1 MVNSQGLSKS
11 HYTFA
16 IFFFVYYGFLGLVT
30 PYLSLYFYDIGFDAI
45 QIALLMSMLQIT
57 RIVGPFAWGWLADH
71 RQDRIG
77 IMRITSIATTII
89 FTGIFFSN
97 NFVILMI
104 WMFILNSVSSSL
116 TPLGEAATLHALS
129 KENAFESKYGR
140 LRLWGS
146 LGFMVTVLLGGYW
159 FDKFGVMTL
168 PWLGLV
174 ALVLVTVLAW
184 RLWEPPIEGHE
195 PKRGQIRSTLKQ
207 KGVLYFFSS
216 SFWMVF
222 AHASLYVFY
231 SLYLEKLG
239 YEKSVIGLFWMLGV
253 GAEVIY
259 FYFQNVAFKKFPAQ
273 KIIAITCMIGFV
285 RFLAI
290 AYLPYFWPLLIGQ
303 VLHAF
308 TFAAHHSASIKY
320 MQGWFQSGMQAR
332 GQALYTSVS
341 YGLGGTIGGL
351 AAGWVWE
358 KFGPN
363 HAFGMSALA
372 CLIAYWSIKRASKL
386 NNYMPE

>member
-1 MVNSQGLSKS
+1 MSNSNGFSKS
-11 HYTFA
+11 HSTFA
-16 IFFFVYYGFLGLVT
+16 IFFFVYFGFLGLVS
-30 PYLSLYFYDIGFDAI
+30 PYLSLYFDNIGFDAI
-45 QIALLMSMLQIT
+45 QIAILMSMLQIT
-57 RIVGPFAWGWLADH
+57 RIIGPFAWGWLADY

-77 IMRITSIATTII
+77 IMRITSIATTLI

-97 NFVILMI
+97 NFTVLMI

-116 TPLGEAATLHALS
+116 TPLGEAATLHLLS
-129 KENAFESKYGR
+129 KENAFEAKYGR

-159 FDKFGVMTL
+159 FDKFGVATL
-168 PWLGLV
+168 PWLGLI
-174 ALVLVTVLAW
+174 ALCFVTLLAW
-184 RLWEPPIEGHE
+184 RLWEPPIEGHQI
-195 PKRGQIRSTLKQ
+195 KRGQLRSALKQ
-207 KGVLYFFSS
+207 QGVVYFFSS
-216 SFWMVF
+216 TFWMIF

-239 YEKSVIGLFWMLGV
+239 YDKMVIGLFWMLGV

-259 FYFQNVAFKKFPAQ
+259 FYFQKVAFAKYPAQ
-273 KIIAITCMIGFV
+273 KIISLTFIIGAI
-285 RFLAI
+285 RFLVI
-290 AYLPYFWPLLIGQ
+290 AYLPYFWPLIFAQ

-320 MQGWFQSGMQAR
+320 MQGWFKSGMQAR

-341 YGLGGTIGGL
+341 YGLGGTVGGL
-351 AAGWVWE
+351 CAGWVWE

-372 CLIAYWSIKRASKL
+372 CLIGYWSIKRANKL
-386 NNYMPE
+386 HYIPE

>member
-1 MVNSQGLSKS
+1 MSNTPGFSKS
-11 HYTFA
+11 HSTFA
-16 IFFFVYYGFLGLVT
+16 IFFFVYYGFLGIVT
-30 PYLSLYFYDIGFDAI
+30 PYLSLYFDDIGFDAI

-57 RIVGPFAWGWLADH
+57 RIIGPFAWGWLADH

-77 IMRITSIATTII
+77 IMRLTSVATTLI

-97 NFVILMI
+97 NFVVLMV
-104 WMFILNSVSSSL
+104 WMFILNTVSSSL

-146 LGFMVTVLLGGYW
+146 IGFMVTVLLGGYW
-159 FDKFGVMTL
+159 FDYFGVRTL
-168 PWLGLV
+168 PWLGLL
-174 ALVLVTVLAW
+174 ALSLVTLLAW
-184 RLWEPPIEGHE
+184 RLWEPPIEGYV
-195 PKRGQIRSTLKQ
+195 PQRGQLRSTLKQ
-207 KGVLYFFSS
+207 KGVVFFFSS
-216 SFWMVF
+216 TFWMVF
-222 AHASLYVFY
+222 GHASLYVFY

-239 YEKSVIGLFWMLGV
+239 YDKKIIGLFWMLGV

-259 FYFQNVAFKKFPAQ
+259 FYFQKVVFQKYSAQ
-273 KIIAITCMIGFV
+273 KILPITFLIGAL
-285 RFLAI
+285 RFAVV
-290 AYLPYFWPLLIGQ
+290 AYLPYFWPLLLGQ

-320 MQGWFQSGMQAR
+320 MQGWFKSGMQAR
-332 GQALYTSVS
+332 GQALYTSFS

-351 AAGWVWE
+351 CAGWVWE

-372 CLIAYWSIKRASKL
+372 CLIGYWSIKRANQL
-386 NNYMPE
+386 HYMPE